1 MASAMAAVLWLML
14 ALPLAS
20 ALECGPD
27 QYRLGSRCC
36 TRCPEHARQTS
47 PCTADADT
55 VCECA
60 PGHWLDPQAGACRPC
75 RLCRPGHG
83 ASRPCSPHHNAVCR
97 ACPEDTYSHQGERG
111 AVRECVRCSVCR
123 ADQVNIQNCTATQ
136 DTVCMDKSFNVL
148 SEGGSG
154 SELTLSAGT
163 AADPWPAEHASS
175 DIPIYCGILGTVI
188 VVLLLYVAVRHW
200 KLRAAP
206 QKASPAAAPSAVVV
220 ARPASATDS
229 SAGCPQIEPLFP
241 VPLKKRL
248 TEMPVTERREI
259 ETQLCNHPTNNWTA
273 LAAVLGYSK
282 QHVRQIQEQA
292 AERRTNPARLL
303 LTDWAKRSD
312 ATVNSLVHALTMVG
326 RRDLAGL
333 VAPKPVRL
341 TVADV
346 DNFV

>member
-27 QYRLGSRCC
+27 QYRLGGRCC
-36 TRCPEHARQTS
+36 SRCPEHARQTG

-136 DTVCMDKSFNVL
+136 DYRLHGRRQRSMERRTPLRAGGVRRERALGAPLCGARGRLITLADPEGEVEWLCADRGCQSDKSFNVL

-163 AADPWPAEHASS
+163 AADPWPAEHSSS

-220 ARPASATDS
+220 ARPASDTDS

-292 AERRTNPARLL
+292 C
-303 LTDWAKRSD
+303 
-312 ATVNSLVHALTMVG
+312 
-326 RRDLAGL
+326 
-333 VAPKPVRL
+333 
-341 TVADV
+341 
-346 DNFV
+346 